1 MTKPLSADLT
11 HCYSLLFTGDLE
23 AKKNR
28 YVKAVLCFEEC
39 RKIAQEKYEGDSVFT
54 YCLYRAARKEAQ
66 LLIELGAKSRAYRVL
81 RKVDS
86 LNICFGEKI
95 DKMFVL
101 TQLIYLSTQMGPKRT
116 EQFKERL
123 QVLLKEED

>member
-23 AKKNR
+23 VRQNR
-28 YVKAVLCFEEC
+28 YVKAILCFEEC
-39 RKIAQEKYEGDSVFT
+39 RKAAQEKCRVDSVFA

-81 RKVDS
+81 RKVDA
-86 LNICFGEKI
+86 LNICFGELV

-101 TQLIYLSTQMGPKRT
+101 TQLIYLRTQMDPKRT
-116 EQFKERL
+116 VAFKERL
-123 QVLLKEED
+123 QLLLEE